1 MPGNGHPPALP
12 PLSSQGRYAAARPS
26 LNVTTMPLRL
36 LLLTASLSLGLL
48 GSVAPSEARAPLGV
62 QRWLS
67 SVLAK
72 IDAADR
78 SRTPR
83 RQKSRSMTIEVRV
96 RVAED
101 GSVLMVEVE
110 RSSGSRSLDERAVAA
125 VKAAGPY
132 APPPAQM
139 LMANGTTELTFPL
152 SLPAQR

>member
-1 MPGNGHPPALP
+1 
-12 PLSSQGRYAAARPS
+12 
-26 LNVTTMPLRL
+26 
-36 LLLTASLSLGLL
+36 
-48 GSVAPSEARAPLGV
+48 
-62 QRWLS
+62 
-67 SVLAK
+67 
-72 IDAADR
+72 
-78 SRTPR
+78 
-83 RQKSRSMTIEVRV
+83 MTIEVRV